1 MSYKGRHT
9 GRPTPPVAAPYSIGQ
24 AAVPWVRAVDE
35 MEDTVP
41 MADPWQEWELSW
53 PPVRLE
59 ASA

>member
-35 MEDTVP
+35 LEDTVP
-41 MADPWQEWELSW
+41 MADPWQEWELSC